1 MTDRARPTLAAFSS
15 RKLKKSPGMADT
27 PHVSPL
33 QLPKTDLRSFT
44 GALPA
49 AHADAQSLM
58 AGAAGRLVESARRTI
73 LLVDPVD
80 VSRSLLKGILKAG
93 AYRLLEAR
101 TPNEAF
107 LVLENEPV
115 DLIIAEVMMPDIGG
129 LEFCR
134 RLKGNRRTQLV
145 PILLVT
151 NLNGVENE
159 VAGLESGADEF
170 LTKPLHPLIVR
181 TRVRAMLR
189 NKMAVD
195 SLEEAETILF
205 ALAQTIEQRD
215 KETSRHCQRLAALSV
230 ALGSAIGL
238 PEEDLI
244 ALHRGGY
251 LHDIGKIAVPDEI
264 LFKRGQL
271 TDDEWVVMRSHTLA
285 GESICRPMK
294 SLALVLP
301 IIRNHHERWDGT
313 GYPDALA
320 GEDIPLLARVLQLA
334 DIYDALTSNRSY
346 KEAYSPETAFE
357 VIREEARQGWRDPE
371 LVSVFGE
378 VIHQPHMLS
387 LNPQWLDA
395 PPADPAEAAGLESM
409 RASLARMGRELLR

>member
-1 MTDRARPTLAAFSS
+1 MAAKGQADRKGVDMMRAIRQEPRSRVSAIRP
-15 RKLKKSPGMADT
+15 
-27 PHVSPL
+27 
-33 QLPKTDLRSFT
+33 
-44 GALPA
+44 LPA
-49 AHADAQSLM
+49 EPPMRIAPAESAVQ
-58 AGAAGRLVESARRTI
+58 GRLLERTRQTV

-80 VSRSLLKGILKAG
+80 VNRSLLKGILKAG
-93 AYRLLEAR
+93 SYRLLEAR
-101 TPNEAF
+101 GASEA
-107 LVLENEPV
+107 LAILEKDSV
-115 DLIIAEVMMPDIGG
+115 DLIIAEVVMPEIGG

-134 RLKGNRRTQLV
+134 RVKGNRRTQLV

-151 NLNGVENE
+151 NLTGTESE

-215 KETSRHCQRLAALSV
+215 KETSHHCQRLAAMSV
-230 ALGSAIGL
+230 ALGIAIGL
-238 PEEDLI
+238 PESDLV

-264 LFKRGQL
+264 LFKKGEL
-271 TDDEWVVMRSHTLA
+271 TPDEWIIMRGHTLA
-285 GESICRPMK
+285 GEAICRPMK
-294 SLALVLP
+294 SLSQVLP
-301 IIRNHHERWDGT
+301 IIRNHHEKWDGT

-334 DIYDALTSNRSY
+334 DIYDALTSSRSY
-346 KEAYSPETAFE
+346 KSAFQPAHAIE
-357 VIREEARQGWRDPE
+357 ILEEEAQRGWRDPE
-371 LVSVFGE
+371 LVSVFREIVRQPDFLAHGAELFAAQPEDGE
-378 VIHQPHMLS
+378 EGEGLRAMRESLS
-387 LNPQWLDA
+387 
-395 PPADPAEAAGLESM
+395 
-409 RASLARMGRELLR
+409 RMSRELLR